1 MGLACARWEEG
12 GMRDPRQCTGKQKW
26 LCNDLILTLWP
37 GKFPRTSCFS
47 KIVKNECVWVHM
59 DLHGC
64 GYSKTRGVEPKIFG
78 QCKLFRC
85 GHGKLWSRGSERV
98 CACIVLYLYSI
109 LYNII
114 CMYACTCLCVRV
126 CVCVCVC
133 IYMWQIHVCIHVV
146 CVCACVRA

>member
-1 MGLACARWEEG
+1 MGLVCARWEEG
-12 GMRDPRQCTGKQKW
+12 SMRNPKQCTGKQKW

-78 QCKLFRC
+78 QCNFS
-85 GHGKLWSRGSERV
+85 GVVTESYGRGG
-98 CACIVLYLYSI
+98 
-109 LYNII
+109 
-114 CMYACTCLCVRV
+114 
-126 CVCVCVC
+126 
-133 IYMWQIHVCIHVV
+133 QKG
-146 CVCACVRA
+146 CVRA